1 MTCNVSLYSE
11 SLTIN
16 CESVRTI
23 YLSNKIDEEI
33 DTKIVQ
39 YNDLIL
45 KFWFNSLRAKQ
56 NHSKKN
62 NDIKCRAND
71 ILQKFGMQKIIYEN
85 YIAGNSCS
93 KKVVSIKHYHHIYQT
108 L

>member
-56 NHSKKN
+56 NHSKKIMTSSAEQTIFFRN
-62 NDIKCRAND
+62 LACR
-71 ILQKFGMQKIIYEN
+71 KSFMKII
-85 YIAGNSCS
+85 
-93 KKVVSIKHYHHIYQT
+93 
-108 L
+108 